1 MTMPLDPSLVGH
13 ETQPETDTISA
24 EVVRQFADAIADG
37 SPIYRDDE
45 AAHAAGFAAI
55 PAPPTFVTRFRVPF
69 SEAGLDTEHSQ
80 VLHGE
85 QEYTY
90 ARPVLVGETLVVRH
104 RIASIRQSR
113 GMALMT
119 IEQLCDT
126 PQGERVVTGKA
137 TVIVRDIAPGD
148 AAATASSAPAASKP
162 AKEREG
168 VPLPTVSKTVT
179 QKQIDAY
186 AEISGDHNPIHVNPD
201 VARSVGLDGTIA
213 HGMLSMAFAGQTLTD
228 WLAAVPGRR
237 RLGRLRVRF
246 QAMVRPGD
254 TLACKGVLRT
264 GAQDSVQQADVW
276 IENQRGER
284 VLTGDADI
292 VPSATV

>member
-1 MTMPLDPSLVGH
+1 MSSARRPSGNSL
-13 ETQPETDTISA
+13 TP
-24 EVVRQFADAIADG
+24 
-37 SPIYRDDE
+37 SPIAPPSIAIWAPRSPPGYTT
-45 AAHAAGFAAI
+45 I

-69 SEAGLDTEHSQ
+69 AEAGLDTEHSQ

-85 QEYTY
+85 QEYVY
-90 ARPVLVGETLVVRH
+90 ERPVGVGETLVVRH

-126 PQGERVVTGKA
+126 PAGERAITGKA

-148 AAATASSAPAASKP
+148 TAVSAPAASKP

-168 VPLPTVSKTVT
+168 EPLPTLTKTVT
-179 QKQIDAY
+179 QAQIDAY
-186 AEISGDHNPIHVNPD
+186 ADVSGDHNPIHINPE

-213 HGMLSMAFAGQTLTD
+213 HGMLSMAFAGQVLTD
-228 WLAAVPGRR
+228 WLAAAPGRG

-254 TLACKGVLRT
+254 TLTCKGVLRAAEA
-264 GAQDSVQQADVW
+264 GKPQLADVW

-292 VPSATV
+292 VEG

>member
-1 MTMPLDPSLVGH
+1 MPLDPALVGH

-24 EVVRQFADAIADG
+24 EAARQFADAIGDD
-37 SPIYRDDE
+37 SPVYRDAD
-45 AAHAAGFAAI
+45 AARAAGFAAI
-55 PAPPTFVTRFRVPF
+55 PAPPTFVTRYRVPF
-69 SEAGLDTEHSQ
+69 AEAGLDTERSQ

-85 QEYTY
+85 QEYVY
-90 ARPVLVGETLVVRH
+90 ERPVGVGETLVTRH
-104 RIASIRQSR
+104 RIASIRQGR

-126 PQGERVVTGKA
+126 PDGARAIIGKA
-137 TVIVRDIAPGD
+137 LVIVRDIAPGE
-148 AAATASSAPAASKP
+148 AATAGASASGKP
-162 AKEREG
+162 AKAPEG
-168 VPLPTVSKTVT
+168 EPLPPLTKTVT
-179 QKQIDAY
+179 QAQIDAY
-186 AEISGDHNPIHVNPD
+186 ADASGDHNPIHINLE

-213 HGMLSMAFAGQTLTD
+213 HGMLSMAFAGQVLTD
-228 WLAAVPGRR
+228 WLAAAPGRG

-254 TLACKGVLRT
+254 TLTCRGALRPAT
-264 GAQDSVQQADVW
+264 ADAQGTPGKPQLADVW

-292 VPSATV
+292 VVG

>member
-1 MTMPLDPSLVGH
+1 MPLDPSLVGH
-13 ETQPETDTISA
+13 ETQPETDVISA
-24 EVVRQFADAIADG
+24 EAVRQFADAIADD
-37 SPIYRDDE
+37 SAIYRDVD
-45 AAHAAGFAAI
+45 AARAAGFTTI

-69 SEAGLDTEHSQ
+69 DEAGLDTEHSQ

-85 QEYTY
+85 QEYIY
-90 ARPVLVGETLVVRH
+90 ERPVGVGATLVVRH
-104 RIASIRQSR
+104 RIANIRQAR

-126 PQGERVVTGKA
+126 PDGARAIIGKA
-137 TVIVRDIAPGD
+137 LVIVRDMAPGE
-148 AAATASSAPAASKP
+148 AASTGASAPSRP

-168 VPLPTVSKTVT
+168 EPLPTLTKAVT
-179 QKQIDAY
+179 QAQIDAY
-186 AEISGDHNPIHVNPD
+186 ADVSDDHNPIHINPD

-228 WLAAVPGRR
+228 WLTSASGRG
-237 RLGRLRVRF
+237 RLRRLRVRF

-254 TLACKGVLRT
+254 TLACRGALRPAPDEP
-264 GAQDSVQQADVW
+264 GKPRLADVW

-292 VPSATV
+292 VG

>member
-1 MTMPLDPSLVGH
+1 MPLDPMLVGH
-13 ETQPETDTISA
+13 ETSPQSDVISTA
-24 EVVRQFADAIADG
+24 AIQQFADAIADS
-37 SPIYRDDE
+37 SPIYRDFD
-45 AAHAAGFAAI
+45 AARAAGYATI
-55 PAPPTFVTRFRVPF
+55 PPPPTFVTRFIVPF
-69 SEAGLDTEHSQ
+69 AEAGLDAEHSQ

-85 QEYTY
+85 QEYVY
-90 ARPVLVGETLVVRH
+90 ERPFGVGDTLSVRH

-126 PQGERVVTGKA
+126 ATGERAVTGKA
-137 TVIVRDIAPGD
+137 LLVVRDIVPGET
-148 AAATASSAPAASKP
+148 AATAPTTSRP

-168 VPLPTVSKTVT
+168 EPLPALTKTVT
-179 QKQIDAY
+179 QTQIDAY
-186 AEISGDHNPIHVNPD
+186 ADVSGDHNPIHVNPD

-213 HGMLSMAFAGQTLTD
+213 HGMLSMAFAGQVLTD
-228 WLAAVPGRR
+228 WLTAAPGRG

-246 QAMVRPGD
+246 QAMVHPGD
-254 TLACKGVLRT
+254 TLTCRGVLR
-264 GAQDSVQQADVW
+264 AAEQDKPRQADVW

-292 VPSATV
+292 IAEG

>member
-1 MTMPLDPSLVGH
+1 MPLDPSLLGH
-13 ETQPETDTISA
+13 ETQPQTDVISA
-24 EVVRQFADAIADG
+24 EAVQQFADAIAD
-37 SPIYRDDE
+37 SSSIYRDVD
-45 AAHAAGFAAI
+45 AARAAGFTTI
-55 PAPPTFVTRFRVPF
+55 PAPPTFVTRFIVSF
-69 SEAGLDTEHSQ
+69 AEAGLDTEQSQ

-85 QEYTY
+85 QEYLY
-90 ARPVLVGETLVVRH
+90 ERPIGVGDALTVRH

-126 PQGERVVTGKA
+126 VAGERAVTGKA
-137 TVIVRDIAPGD
+137 TIIVRDIAPGE
-148 AAATASSAPAASKP
+148 AAPTAPATSKP

-168 VPLPTVSKTVT
+168 EPMPTLTKIVT
-179 QKQIDAY
+179 QPQIDAY
-186 AEISGDHNPIHVNPD
+186 ADVSNDHNPIHINTE

-213 HGMLSMAFAGQTLTD
+213 HGMLSMAFAGQVLTD
-228 WLAAVPGRR
+228 WLTAEPGRG

-254 TLACKGVLRT
+254 TLTCKGVVRANEP
-264 GAQDSVQQADVW
+264 GKPQQADVW

-292 VPSATV
+292 IAVG

>member
-1 MTMPLDPSLVGH
+1 MPLDPSLVGH
-13 ETQPETDTISA
+13 ETQPETDVISA
-24 EVVRQFADAIADG
+24 EAVRQFADAIAD
-37 SPIYRDDE
+37 SSAIYRDMD
-45 AAHAAGFAAI
+45 AALAAGFTTI
-55 PAPPTFVTRFRVPF
+55 PAPPTFVTRFRVAF
-69 SEAGLDTEHSQ
+69 AEAGLDTEHSQ

-85 QEYTY
+85 QEYVY
-90 ARPVLVGETLVVRH
+90 ERPVGVGETLTVRH

-126 PQGERVVTGKA
+126 PAGERAITGKA

-148 AAATASSAPAASKP
+148 ATAASAPAASKP

-168 VPLPTVSKTVT
+168 EPLPTLTKMVT
-179 QKQIDAY
+179 QAQIDAY
-186 AEISGDHNPIHVNPD
+186 ADVSGDHNPIHINPE

-213 HGMLSMAFAGQTLTD
+213 HGMLSMAFAGQVLTD
-228 WLAAVPGRR
+228 WLTAAPGRG

-254 TLACKGVLRT
+254 ALTCKGVLTRCRGGQAAT
-264 GAQDSVQQADVW
+264 GRPVDRESAWRACADGRRRHCGGV
-276 IENQRGER
+276 E
-284 VLTGDADI
+284 V
-292 VPSATV
+292 TVR